1 MGSMKVKSHVNTAGG
16 GIKYATNGLRKN
28 FEAGTLSEQVLST
41 SRRDRPDAIRYDRC
55 KVVVTIGGPLTETVE
70 QLEAMLRAGM
80 TVARFDVTAGSRS
93 LDQHL
98 NTLKNLRLA
107 QKNTQCLC
115 AVHCALGGNLFATA
129 TKAREDTRLVFVE
142 GQTVRFVHR
151 VSGSSAGEREKS
163 DDTTARMTAFEN
175 TDVIPVGG
183 GVDLEK
189 LDFLGSFRVG
199 DAVRVRPFLR
209 AGETSAALEV
219 TAVDAREAR
228 AAACAARRWRTRSSG
243 SRWTSPNT
251 DGQDGRREGGACRRR
266 RERVGISPRRTFS
279 NSLESARNI
288 ERAAVRVQRVRRGRA
303 RAVRAVRVLSVPCAA
318 CRARG
323 GADAPARGAARRAR
337 AAAGARGGAGGHLH
351 ALRDLPRFIEA
362 ADVVLLARGELGAEI
377 APEKMFAVQKHVLR
391 TCEKIGKPCIV
402 TRLMDSMC
410 FAPRPTRA
418 EATDV
423 ANIVLDGAD
432 GLLLGLETLE
442 GQFPLKCIE
451 TALAIAREA
460 DAVYDYESRY
470 KRQMQY
476 INSKLALS
484 LGSTSNRLS
493 LQTRKEALSAAAV
506 QTAFQI
512 DATLIV
518 VFSHTGETTRLV
530 AKYHPACP
538 VLSLSIPTVRGGTV
552 KWTVEGDA
560 EARHQLVYRGVVPA
574 LSAPVDARATEET
587 PRDAVHDAASPGASR
602 TDVEALTKAA
612 SLGLIAPG
620 ELAVFC
626 QLIAGLSTVKVVQF
640 GGGAETEPGRAASPA
655 PGERRAADARR
666 APRAGE
672 GARLEPPPRHVRYGA
687 GPRGGSDAR
696 RRGRQA
702 GKALAGAA
710 VHRGGRPRRADE
722 AAARRLEARRQEPSL
737 RRDAR
742 VDGKRRVT
750 DRFA

>member
-1 MGSMKVKSHVNTAGG
+1 MGSMKVKSHVNAAGG

-55 KVVVTIGGPLTETVE
+55 KVVVTIGGPLTETVQ
-70 QLEAMLRAGM
+70 QLEALLRAGM
-80 TVARFDVTAGSRS
+80 TVARFDFTAGSRS

-98 NTLKNLRLA
+98 NTLDNLRLA

-129 TKAREDTRLVFVE
+129 TKAHEDVRLVFVE

-151 VSGSSAGEREKS
+151 AGNGDGARDGRSGSVS
-163 DDTTARMTAFEN
+163 TAFDN

-183 GVDLEK
+183 GADLER

-199 DAVRVRPFLR
+199 DAVIARPFLR

-219 TAVDAREAR
+219 TAVDAEEVTCRCLRGAEMAHAVKRLALDLAGLKTARDREK
-228 AAACAARRWRTRSSG
+228 AADLGDASSATVAARRRPS
-243 SRWTSPNT
+243 
-251 DGQDGRREGGACRRR
+251 DA
-266 RERVGISPRRTFS
+266 PR
-279 NSLESARNI
+279 
-288 ERAAVRVQRVRRGRA
+288 
-303 RAVRAVRVLSVPCAA
+303 
-318 CRARG
+318 
-323 GADAPARGAARRAR
+323 ADAPGSTRAFAFNASDAAVLERFAKPGGCDFVSVRGVPSAEALTRLR
-337 AAAGARGGAGGHLH
+337 AALREAGLPLANVVAQVDNLH

-362 ADVVLLARGELGAEI
+362 SDVVLLARGELGAEI

-410 FAPRPTRA
+410 LAPRPTRA

-442 GQFPLKCIE
+442 GRFPLRCLE

-484 LGSTSNRLS
+484 AATSRRLS
-493 LQTRKEALSAAAV
+493 LETRKEALSAAAV

-574 LSAPVDARATEET
+574 LSAPVDLSESEET
-587 PRDAVHDAASPGASR
+587 HAAHETGASR

-640 GGGAETEPGRAASPA
+640 GAAAAPSRRVSSPA
-655 PGERRAADARR
+655 SGLAADAL
-666 APRAGE
+666 ANADVEAGGFTKVHISNHRLGHVGTELNLIEAGTCVAEAAKLGRHSPPPPAVME
-672 GARLEPPPRHVRYGA
+672 GAVSRGKPPRSA
-687 GPRGGSDAR
+687 SR
-696 RRGRQA
+696 RP
-702 GKALAGAA
+702 K
-710 VHRGGRPRRADE
+710 P
-722 AAARRLEARRQEPSL
+722 
-737 RRDAR
+737 
-742 VDGKRRVT
+742 
-750 DRFA
+750 

>member
-1 MGSMKVKSHVNTAGG
+1 MGSMKIKSHVNTAGG

-28 FEAGTLSEQVLST
+28 FEGGTLSEQVLST

-80 TVARFDVTAGSRS
+80 TVARFDFTAGSRS

-98 NTLKNLRLA
+98 NTLENLRLA

-129 TKAREDTRLVFVE
+129 TKAREDVRLVFVQ

-151 VSGSSAGEREKS
+151 ARDENDTSRDDGSTHVS
-163 DDTTARMTAFEN
+163 TAFEN
-175 TDVIPVGG
+175 TDVIPVGNG
-183 GVDLEK
+183 ADLEK

-199 DAVRVRPFLR
+199 DEISVRPFLR

-219 TAVDAREAR
+219 TAVDARQVTCRCLRGAEMAHAVKRLAVDLAGLKTTRDARRVEAADLPDSPKGNAR
-228 AAACAARRWRTRSSG
+228 AFAFNASDAAVLERFAVPGGCDFVSVRGVPSAEALTR
-243 SRWTSPNT
+243 
-251 DGQDGRREGGACRRR
+251 
-266 RERVGISPRRTFS
+266 
-279 NSLESARNI
+279 L
-288 ERAAVRVQRVRRGRA
+288 RAALRE
-303 RAVRAVRVLSVPCAA
+303 
-318 CRARG
+318 
-323 GADAPARGAARRAR
+323 
-337 AAAGARGGAGGHLH
+337 AGLPLANVVAQVDNVH
-351 ALRDLPRFIEA
+351 ALRDLPRFVEA
-362 ADVVLLARGELGAEI
+362 ADVVLLARGELGATI

-410 FAPRPTRA
+410 AAPRPTRA

-423 ANIVLDGAD
+423 ANAVLDGAD

-442 GQFPLKCIE
+442 GQFPLRCLE

-470 KRQMQY
+470 KRQMQF

-484 LGSTSNRLS
+484 AATSRRLS

-560 EARHQLVYRGVVPA
+560 EARHQLAYRGVVPA
-574 LSAPVDARATEET
+574 LSAPVDLNESRETRA
-587 PRDAVHDAASPGASR
+587 DAARQTGASR

-640 GGGAETEPGRAASPA
+640 GGASTLGRLTSSPA
-655 PGERRAADARR
+655 PE
-666 APRAGE
+666 
-672 GARLEPPPRHVRYGA
+672 
-687 GPRGGSDAR
+687 
-696 RRGRQA
+696 
-702 GKALAGAA
+702 LAGDAIA
-710 VHRGGRPRRADE
+710 DEQVHPAGGFKRAHVSNHRLGHVGTEPNLVE
-722 AAARRLEARRQEPSL
+722 AAARVAEASKLGRRSPPPPSIAEGAASRVKPPRVGKS
-737 RRDAR
+737 RRSASSASLKSGD
-742 VDGKRRVT
+742 
-750 DRFA
+750 

>member
-28 FEAGTLSEQVLST
+28 FEGGTLSEQVLST

-80 TVARFDVTAGSRS
+80 TVARFDFTAGSRS

-219 TAVDAREAR
+219 TAVDAREVTCRCLRGAEMAHAVKR
-228 AAACAARRWRTRSSG
+228 LAVDLAQHGRLKTGGEKAARVGDDANALVSPHDERSRTASNPRE
-243 SRWTSPNT
+243 TSN
-251 DGQDGRREGGACRRR
+251 
-266 RERVGISPRRTFS
+266 
-279 NSLESARNI
+279 ARPFAFNASD
-288 ERAAVRVQRVRRGRA
+288 AAVLARFARFGGCDFVSVRG
-303 RAVRAVRVLSVPCAA
+303 VPSAEA
-318 CRARG
+318 LMRLREALR
-323 GADAPARGAARRAR
+323 DAHGLPLAHVVAQVDN
-337 AAAGARGGAGGHLH
+337 LH

-574 LSAPVDARATEET
+574 LSAPVDLNAAEET
-587 PRDAVHDAASPGASR
+587 CSVVHQPGASR

-640 GGGAETEPGRAASPA
+640 GGASTLGRLTSSPA
-655 PGERRAADARR
+655 PELAGDAIADEQVH
-666 APRAGE
+666 PAGE
-672 GARLEPPPRHVRYGA
+672 FKRAHVSNHRLGHVGTEPNLV
-687 GPRGGSDAR
+687 
-696 RRGRQA
+696 
-702 GKALAGAA
+702 
-710 VHRGGRPRRADE
+710 E
-722 AAARRLEARRQEPSL
+722 AAARVAEASKLGRRSPPPPSIAEGAASRVKPPRVGKS
-737 RRDAR
+737 RRSASSASLKSGD
-742 VDGKRRVT
+742 
-750 DRFA
+750 

>member
-1 MGSMKVKSHVNTAGG
+1 MGSMKVKSPVNTAGG

-28 FEAGTLSEQVLST
+28 FEGGTLSEQVLST

-80 TVARFDVTAGSRS
+80 TVARFDFTAGSRS

-129 TKAREDTRLVFVE
+129 TKARADTRLVFAE

-151 VSGSSAGEREKS
+151 VESAGEREKS
-163 DDTTARMTAFEN
+163 DGNTARTTAFEN

-183 GVDLEK
+183 GEDLEK

-219 TAVDAREAR
+219 TAVDAREVTCRCLRGAEMAHAVKR
-228 AAACAARRWRTRSSG
+228 LAVDLAQYGRLKTGGEKAARLGDDANARTTRRGDDAPRSENP
-243 SRWTSPNT
+243 RETSN
-251 DGQDGRREGGACRRR
+251 
-266 RERVGISPRRTFS
+266 
-279 NSLESARNI
+279 ARPFAFNASD
-288 ERAAVRVQRVRRGRA
+288 AAVLARFARFGGCDFVSVRG
-303 RAVRAVRVLSVPCAA
+303 VPSAEA
-318 CRARG
+318 LTRLREALR
-323 GADAPARGAARRAR
+323 DAHGLPLAHVVAQVDN
-337 AAAGARGGAGGHLH
+337 LH

-442 GQFPLKCIE
+442 GSFPLKCLE

-470 KRQMQY
+470 KRQMQF
-476 INSKLALS
+476 INSKLALHAA
-484 LGSTSNRLS
+484 TSRRLS
-493 LQTRKEALSAAAV
+493 LETRKEALSAAAV

-574 LSAPVDARATEET
+574 LSAPIDLNAAEET
-587 PRDAVHDAASPGASR
+587 CSVVHQPGASR

-640 GGGAETEPGRAASPA
+640 GGASTLGRLTSSPA
-655 PGERRAADARR
+655 PELAGDAIADEQVH
-666 APRAGE
+666 PAGE
-672 GARLEPPPRHVRYGA
+672 FKRAHVSNHRLGHVGTEPNLV
-687 GPRGGSDAR
+687 
-696 RRGRQA
+696 
-702 GKALAGAA
+702 
-710 VHRGGRPRRADE
+710 E
-722 AAARRLEARRQEPSL
+722 AAARVAEASKLGRRSPPPPSIAEGAASRVKPPRVGKS
-737 RRDAR
+737 RRSASSASLKNGD
-742 VDGKRRVT
+742 
-750 DRFA
+750 

>member
-28 FEAGTLSEQVLST
+28 FEGGTLSEQVLST

-80 TVARFDVTAGSRS
+80 TVARFDFTAGSRS

-219 TAVDAREAR
+219 TAVDAREVTCRCLRGAEMAHAVKR
-228 AAACAARRWRTRSSG
+228 LAVDLAQHGRLKTGGEKAARVGDDANALVSPHDERSRTASNPRE
-243 SRWTSPNT
+243 TSN
-251 DGQDGRREGGACRRR
+251 
-266 RERVGISPRRTFS
+266 
-279 NSLESARNI
+279 ARPFAFNASD
-288 ERAAVRVQRVRRGRA
+288 AAVLARFARFGGCDFVSVRG
-303 RAVRAVRVLSVPCAA
+303 VPSAEA
-318 CRARG
+318 LMRLREALR
-323 GADAPARGAARRAR
+323 DAHGLPLAHVVAQVDN
-337 AAAGARGGAGGHLH
+337 LH

-402 TRLMDSMC
+402 TRLMDSKC

-423 ANIVLDGAD
+423 ANIVLDAAD

-442 GQFPLKCIE
+442 GQFPLKCLE

-640 GGGAETEPGRAASPA
+640 GGGAEKEPGRAASPA
-655 PGERRAADARR
+655 PGERRAADARAGAEAGGFAKAHVSNHR
-666 APRAGE
+666 LGHVGTEPDLAEAATRVAEAARLGRRSPAPPSIAE
-672 GARLEPPPRHVRYGA
+672 GARGGRTKPPRGA
-687 GPRGGSDAR
+687 SRP
-696 RRGRQA
+696 A
-702 GKALAGAA
+702 GKSRRSAETRALT
-710 VHRGGRPRRADE
+710 
-722 AAARRLEARRQEPSL
+722 
-737 RRDAR
+737 
-742 VDGKRRVT
+742 GKGE
-750 DRFA
+750 

>member
-28 FEAGTLSEQVLST
+28 FEGGTLSEQVLST

-80 TVARFDVTAGSRS
+80 TVARFDFTAGSRS

-129 TKAREDTRLVFVE
+129 TKAREDTRLVFAE

-151 VSGSSAGEREKS
+151 VESAGEREKS
-163 DDTTARMTAFEN
+163 DSNTARTTAFEN

-183 GVDLEK
+183 GEDLEK

-219 TAVDAREAR
+219 TAVDAREVTCRCLRGAEMAHAVKR
-228 AAACAARRWRTRSSG
+228 LAVDLAQYGRLKTGGEKAARLGDDANARTTRRGDDAPRSESQ
-243 SRWTSPNT
+243 RETSN
-251 DGQDGRREGGACRRR
+251 
-266 RERVGISPRRTFS
+266 
-279 NSLESARNI
+279 ARPFAFNASD
-288 ERAAVRVQRVRRGRA
+288 AAVLARFARFGGCDFVSVRG
-303 RAVRAVRVLSVPCAA
+303 VPSAEA
-318 CRARG
+318 LTRLREALR
-323 GADAPARGAARRAR
+323 DAHGLPLAHVVAQVDN
-337 AAAGARGGAGGHLH
+337 LH

-655 PGERRAADARR
+655 PGERRAADAR
-666 APRAGE
+666 AGAEAGGFAKAHVSNHRLGHVGTEPDLAEAATRVVGAARLGRRSPPPPSIAE
-672 GARLEPPPRHVRYGA
+672 GAASRVKPPRVGK
-687 GPRGGSDAR
+687 SR
-696 RRGRQA
+696 RSA
-702 GKALAGAA
+702 SSA
-710 VHRGGRPRRADE
+710 
-722 AAARRLEARRQEPSL
+722 SL
-737 RRDAR
+737 KSGD
-742 VDGKRRVT
+742 
-750 DRFA
+750 

>member
-1 MGSMKVKSHVNTAGG
+1 M
-16 GIKYATNGLRKN
+16 
-28 FEAGTLSEQVLST
+28 
-41 SRRDRPDAIRYDRC
+41 
-55 KVVVTIGGPLTETVE
+55 
-70 QLEAMLRAGM
+70 
-80 TVARFDVTAGSRS
+80 
-93 LDQHL
+93 
-98 NTLKNLRLA
+98 
-107 QKNTQCLC
+107 
-115 AVHCALGGNLFATA
+115 
-129 TKAREDTRLVFVE
+129 
-142 GQTVRFVHR
+142 
-151 VSGSSAGEREKS
+151 
-163 DDTTARMTAFEN
+163 
-175 TDVIPVGG
+175 
-183 GVDLEK
+183 
-189 LDFLGSFRVG
+189 
-199 DAVRVRPFLR
+199 
-209 AGETSAALEV
+209 
-219 TAVDAREAR
+219 
-228 AAACAARRWRTRSSG
+228 
-243 SRWTSPNT
+243 
-251 DGQDGRREGGACRRR
+251 
-266 RERVGISPRRTFS
+266 
-279 NSLESARNI
+279 
-288 ERAAVRVQRVRRGRA
+288 
-303 RAVRAVRVLSVPCAA
+303 
-318 CRARG
+318 
-323 GADAPARGAARRAR
+323 
-337 AAAGARGGAGGHLH
+337 
-351 ALRDLPRFIEA
+351 
-362 ADVVLLARGELGAEI
+362 
-377 APEKMFAVQKHVLR
+377 
-391 TCEKIGKPCIV
+391 
-402 TRLMDSMC
+402 
-410 FAPRPTRA
+410 
-418 EATDV
+418 
-423 ANIVLDGAD
+423 LDGAD

-655 PGERRAADARR
+655 PGRGAPPTR
-666 APRAGE
+666 APAPGGRVRE
-672 GARLEPPPRHVRYGA
+672 GARLEPPPRARRHGA
-687 GPRGGSDAR
+687 GPRGGSR
-696 RRGRQA
+696 RASPRPPGW
-702 GKALAGAA
+702 KVLAGAA
-710 VHRGGRPRRADE
+710 VHRGGRPRSADE

-737 RRDAR
+737 RRDA
-742 VDGKRRVT
+742 KRRMT
-750 DRFA
+750 DRFAQYG

>member
-28 FEAGTLSEQVLST
+28 FEGGTLSEQVLST

-80 TVARFDVTAGSRS
+80 TVARFDFTAGSRS

-98 NTLKNLRLA
+98 NTLANLRQA

-129 TKAREDTRLVFVE
+129 TKAREDVRLVFVE

-151 VSGSSAGEREKS
+151 ANDESSTNGG
-163 DDTTARMTAFEN
+163 TTAFEN

-183 GVDLEK
+183 GKDLER
-189 LDFLGSFRVG
+189 LDFLASFHVG
-199 DAVRVRPFLR
+199 DAVNVRPFLR

-219 TAVDAREAR
+219 TAVAAGEVTCRCLRGAEMAHAVKRLAVDLVGLKTGPGRPERDARHRHGASSAPSQKDSPTSLSSRPFAFNASDAAVLERFAKPGGCDFVSVR
-228 AAACAARRWRTRSSG
+228 GVPSAAAL
-243 SRWTSPNT
+243 TSL
-251 DGQDGRREGGACRRR
+251 RKALRETHGLPLAN
-266 RERVGISPRRTFS
+266 VVAQVD
-279 NSLESARNI
+279 N
-288 ERAAVRVQRVRRGRA
+288 V
-303 RAVRAVRVLSVPCAA
+303 
-318 CRARG
+318 
-323 GADAPARGAARRAR
+323 
-337 AAAGARGGAGGHLH
+337 H

-442 GQFPLKCIE
+442 GSFPLKCLE

-470 KRQMQY
+470 KRQMQF
-476 INSKLALS
+476 ITSKLALHAA
-484 LGSTSNRLS
+484 TSRRLS
-493 LQTRKEALSAAAV
+493 LETRKEALSAAAV

-574 LSAPVDARATEET
+574 LSAPVDLNAAEET
-587 PRDAVHDAASPGASR
+587 CSVVHQPGASR

-640 GGGAETEPGRAASPA
+640 GGASTLGRLTSSPA
-655 PGERRAADARR
+655 PELAGDAIADEQVH
-666 APRAGE
+666 PAGE
-672 GARLEPPPRHVRYGA
+672 FKRAHVSNHRLGHVGTEPNLV
-687 GPRGGSDAR
+687 
-696 RRGRQA
+696 
-702 GKALAGAA
+702 
-710 VHRGGRPRRADE
+710 E
-722 AAARRLEARRQEPSL
+722 AAARVAEASKLGRRSPPPPSIAEGAASRVKPPRVGKS
-737 RRDAR
+737 RRSASSASLKSGD
-742 VDGKRRVT
+742 
-750 DRFA
+750 

>member
-1 MGSMKVKSHVNTAGG
+1 MLERFAKPVKC
-16 GIKYATNGLRKN
+16 
-28 FEAGTLSEQVLST
+28 
-41 SRRDRPDAIRYDRC
+41 D
-55 KVVVTIGGPLTETVE
+55 
-70 QLEAMLRAGM
+70 
-80 TVARFDVTAGSRS
+80 
-93 LDQHL
+93 
-98 NTLKNLRLA
+98 
-107 QKNTQCLC
+107 
-115 AVHCALGGNLFATA
+115 
-129 TKAREDTRLVFVE
+129 FVS
-142 GQTVRFVHR
+142 VR
-151 VSGSSAGEREKS
+151 
-163 DDTTARMTAFEN
+163 
-175 TDVIPVGG
+175 
-183 GVDLEK
+183 GV
-189 LDFLGSFRVG
+189 
-199 DAVRVRPFLR
+199 P
-209 AGETSAALEV
+209 SAAALTSLR
-219 TAVDAREAR
+219 TALRETHGLPLANVVAQVD
-228 AAACAARRWRTRSSG
+228 
-243 SRWTSPNT
+243 N
-251 DGQDGRREGGACRRR
+251 
-266 RERVGISPRRTFS
+266 V
-279 NSLESARNI
+279 
-288 ERAAVRVQRVRRGRA
+288 
-303 RAVRAVRVLSVPCAA
+303 
-318 CRARG
+318 
-323 GADAPARGAARRAR
+323 
-337 AAAGARGGAGGHLH
+337 H

-442 GQFPLKCIE
+442 GSFPLKCLE

-470 KRQMQY
+470 KRQMQF
-476 INSKLALS
+476 INSKLALHAA
-484 LGSTSNRLS
+484 TSRRLS
-493 LQTRKEALSAAAV
+493 LETRKEALSAAAV

-574 LSAPVDARATEET
+574 LSAPVDLNAAEET
-587 PRDAVHDAASPGASR
+587 CSVVHQPGASR

-640 GGGAETEPGRAASPA
+640 GGASTLGRLTSSPA
-655 PGERRAADARR
+655 PELAGDAIADEQVH
-666 APRAGE
+666 PAGE
-672 GARLEPPPRHVRYGA
+672 FKRAHVSNHRLGHVGTEPNLV
-687 GPRGGSDAR
+687 
-696 RRGRQA
+696 
-702 GKALAGAA
+702 
-710 VHRGGRPRRADE
+710 E
-722 AAARRLEARRQEPSL
+722 AAARVAEASKLGRRSPPPPSIAEGAASRVKPPRVGKS
-737 RRDAR
+737 RRSASSASLKNGD
-742 VDGKRRVT
+742 
-750 DRFA
+750 

>member
-28 FEAGTLSEQVLST
+28 FEGGTLSEQVLST

-80 TVARFDVTAGSRS
+80 TVARFDFTAGSRS

-98 NTLKNLRLA
+98 NTLANLRQA

-129 TKAREDTRLVFVE
+129 TKAREDVRLVFVE

-151 VSGSSAGEREKS
+151 ATACDSSANGG
-163 DDTTARMTAFEN
+163 TTAFEN

-183 GVDLEK
+183 GKDLER
-189 LDFLGSFRVG
+189 LDFLESFRVG
-199 DAVRVRPFLR
+199 DAVNVRPFLR

-219 TAVDAREAR
+219 TAVAAGEVTCRCLRGAEMAHAVKRLAVDLVGLKTGPGPGPRLTESEDGEKGRGASGDFSARHRRGASSFSRKDSHSPESLSSRPFAFNASDAAVLERFAKPGGCDFVSVR
-228 AAACAARRWRTRSSG
+228 GVPSAAAL
-243 SRWTSPNT
+243 TSL
-251 DGQDGRREGGACRRR
+251 RKALRETHGLPLAN
-266 RERVGISPRRTFS
+266 VVAQVD
-279 NSLESARNI
+279 N
-288 ERAAVRVQRVRRGRA
+288 V
-303 RAVRAVRVLSVPCAA
+303 
-318 CRARG
+318 
-323 GADAPARGAARRAR
+323 
-337 AAAGARGGAGGHLH
+337 H

-442 GQFPLKCIE
+442 GRFPLKCLE

-470 KRQMQY
+470 KRQMQF

-484 LGSTSNRLS
+484 AATSRRLS
-493 LQTRKEALSAAAV
+493 LETRKEALSAAAV

-574 LSAPVDARATEET
+574 LSAPVDLNAAEET
-587 PRDAVHDAASPGASR
+587 ASVVHQPGASR

-640 GGGAETEPGRAASPA
+640 GGASTSGRLTSSPA
-655 PGERRAADARR
+655 PE
-666 APRAGE
+666 
-672 GARLEPPPRHVRYGA
+672 
-687 GPRGGSDAR
+687 
-696 RRGRQA
+696 
-702 GKALAGAA
+702 LAGDAIA
-710 VHRGGRPRRADE
+710 DEQVHPAGGFKRAHVSNHRLGHVGTEPNLVE
-722 AAARRLEARRQEPSL
+722 AAARVAEASKLGRRPPPPPSIAEGAVSRAKPPRVGKS
-737 RRDAR
+737 RRSASSASLKSGD
-742 VDGKRRVT
+742 
-750 DRFA
+750 